1 MGARTFE
8 VQTFDYVYTLD
19 PHRAFDGSSRHAVVN
34 FYDSLYDVGEDGTVR
49 PAIADAL
56 ARYDEVDGR
65 VRATMPVRPD
75 VRFHDGTPLEV
86 QDLVYSLRRSALLH
100 DGLASL
106 WHDVLLGTPA
116 AHPSDQALAEMFARF
131 GSTDGAVT
139 VILDRPFAPL
149 EKFLAQW
156 GLILPRRWC
165 SERGG
170 WTGEL
175 TDLQRV
181 RDSARSPLDREV
193 NGSGPYL
200 LSSLGPSGDGLT
212 MTRHGGYWREQ
223 GDVDVVEFVSEGDR
237 LVREQSLMSGS
248 SDFAVCQPE
257 SLDRLSDNQAFVLER
272 LPQEWSI
279 NPLGFINQ
287 TVRPDSDCLGSGEW
301 GPDGHPATAF
311 GDQRLRRMLNHAFD
325 AEEFTRQALDNQVVE
340 HEMPFPAPAAPGG
353 RLDRAEFDIEAA
365 RDCWRSAW
373 DGVPHQRGMHLRIET
388 HKDNAS
394 RLIAAQILADGLAR
408 VDPRIVVTIREMAL
422 GELTDRLYAG
432 DLSVAWI
439 GWAGDYADPYAFA
452 STLVYSP
459 ASIPQALGIRD
470 SEIDEAV
477 ARARAEQDPA
487 AAVRWYQVIAERTAT
502 LDLFLTPPGKVSYMT
517 YSRRWTGLHLKN
529 QIPHSL
535 DYRRIRSA

>member
-1 MGARTFE
+1 M
-8 VQTFDYVYTLD
+8 
-19 PHRAFDGSSRHAVVN
+19 
-34 FYDSLYDVGEDGTVR
+34 
-49 PAIADAL
+49 
-56 ARYDEVDGR
+56 DGR
-65 VRATMPVRPD
+65 FRATVPVRPD
-75 VRFHDGTPLEV
+75 VRFHDDTLLEV
-86 QDLVYSLRRSALLH
+86 SDVVYSLRRSALLH
-100 DGLASL
+100 DGMASL

-116 AHPSDQALAEMFARF
+116 AHPSDEALAEMFAKF
-131 GSTDGAVT
+131 GTTDGAVT
-139 VILDRPFAPL
+139 IVLDRPFGPL

-156 GLILPRRWC
+156 SLILPRKWC

-175 TDLQRV
+175 SDLQRV
-181 RDSARSPLDREV
+181 RGSAQSPLDREA

-200 LSSLGPSGDGLT
+200 LSTLGPSGDGLT
-212 MTRHGGYWREQ
+212 MIRHEGYWREH
-223 GDVDVVEFVSEGDR
+223 GDVDIVEFVPESDR
-237 LVREQSLMSGS
+237 VVREQSLMSGS

-257 SLDRLSDNQAFVLER
+257 SLDRLSNDQAFVLER

-287 TVRPDSDCLGSGEW
+287 TIRPDSDCLGSGEW
-301 GPDGHPATAF
+301 GPDGHPADAF
-311 GDQRLRRMLNHAFD
+311 ADQRLRRMLNHAFD
-325 AEEFTRQALDNQVVE
+325 AEEFARQALDSQVVE
-340 HEMPFPAPAAPGG
+340 HEIPFPAPAAPGG
-353 RLDRAEFDIEAA
+353 RLDRAGFDIEAA
-365 RDCWRSAW
+365 RSCWRSAW

-394 RLIAAQILADGLAR
+394 RLIAAQMLADGLAQ

-470 SEIDEAV
+470 AEIDEAV
-477 ARARAEQDPA
+477 AQARAEQEPA
-487 AAVRWYQVIAERTAT
+487 AAVAWYRAIAERTAA

-517 YSRRWTGLHLKN
+517 YSRRWTDLRLKN

-535 DYRRIRSA
+535 DYRQIRSA